1 MNSTEDL
8 RSLVRTELDVR
19 FDCDYMKPISHIT
32 LADVGNLINTFWLHN
47 VFFFLMLNCY
57 T

>member
-47 VFFFLMLNCY
+47 VFFSSC
-57 T
+57 